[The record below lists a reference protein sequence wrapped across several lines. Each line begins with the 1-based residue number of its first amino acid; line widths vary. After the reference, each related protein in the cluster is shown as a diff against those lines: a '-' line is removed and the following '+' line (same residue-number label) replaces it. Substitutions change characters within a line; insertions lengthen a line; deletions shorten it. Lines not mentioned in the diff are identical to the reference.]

1 MKSALLV
8 LPLIAGVMWGAA
20 GIFVRTLSGSGMSDI
35 TIVFTRVL
43 FGVIVM
49 ALIIASSGKDFRV
62 SRKDIPLMIICG
74 LSMTAVNFT
83 YTIAA
88 NNVSLSLA
96 AVLLSLAPV
105 FMLIMARVAFGERF
119 TSKKMV
125 GMCAA
130 VVGCLLVSGFLE
142 EDQTLSTVG
151 VLAGVMSGFFY
162 AFYGIVT
169 KKASAEGYTVYK
181 VLFYCML
188 VSCIVL
194 FPVSDLGSV
203 VSFGSDNWWGWPF
216 MFVHAMV
223 ATVLPFLL
231 YNIAIARTEAGA
243 VAILAACGEP
253 MSAAVFGL
261 LVFDE
266 VPTALMLV
274 GMAVVL
280 VSIVVMCSQHKPHAR
295 KHVQ

>member
-105 FMLIMARVAFGERF
+105 
-119 TSKKMV
+119 
-125 GMCAA
+125 
-130 VVGCLLVSGFLE
+130 
-142 EDQTLSTVG
+142 
-151 VLAGVMSGFFY
+151 
-162 AFYGIVT
+162 
-169 KKASAEGYTVYK
+169 
-181 VLFYCML
+181 
-188 VSCIVL
+188 
-194 FPVSDLGSV
+194 
-203 VSFGSDNWWGWPF
+203 
-216 MFVHAMV
+216 
-223 ATVLPFLL
+223 
-231 YNIAIARTEAGA
+231 
-243 VAILAACGEP
+243 
-253 MSAAVFGL
+253 
-261 LVFDE
+261 
-266 VPTALMLV
+266 
-274 GMAVVL
+274 
-280 VSIVVMCSQHKPHAR
+280 
-295 KHVQ
+295 

>member
-1 MKSALLV
+1 MKSALLI

-35 TIVFTRVL
+35 TIVFTRVM

-49 ALIIASSGKDFRV
+49 ALIIASTGKDFKV
-62 SRKDIPLMIICG
+62 SRKDVPLMIICG
-74 LSMTAVNFT
+74 LSMTSVNFL
-83 YTIAA
+83 YTVAA

-119 TSKKMV
+119 TPKKMA

-130 VVGCLLVSGFLE
+130 VVGCMLVSGFLE
-142 EDQTLSTVG
+142 DDQTVS
-151 VLAGVMSGFFY
+151 AMGVMAGILSAFFY

-181 VLFYCML
+181 VLFFCML

-194 FPVSDLGSV
+194 LPVADLGSV

-216 MFVHAMV
+216 MFVHAMI

-253 MSAAVFGL
+253 MSAAVFGF

-280 VSIVVMCSQHKPHAR
+280 VSIVVMCSQHKHHGKKAAL
-295 KHVQ
+295 